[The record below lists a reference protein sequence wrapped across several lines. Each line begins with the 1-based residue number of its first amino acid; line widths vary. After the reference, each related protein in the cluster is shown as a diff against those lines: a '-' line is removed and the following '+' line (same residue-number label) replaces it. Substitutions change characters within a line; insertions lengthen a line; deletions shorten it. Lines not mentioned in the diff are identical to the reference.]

1 MKTKE
6 LVLKIISAVLCALT
20 IVPLFLNFIT
30 LRRGD
35 NTFSYTFAN
44 TAGSGDSLIII
55 SRILFIATVVVA
67 FVLLVG
73 IILQFF
79 FKNNILNWVVIGA
92 GVFIIITAS
101 LSFLSTL
108 LYCLSI
114 SKFGEYVWF
123 PSIGCYILLALAI
136 AAPIVLYVSN
146 MKKENK

>member
-6 LVLKIISAVLCALT
+6 LVLKIVSAALCALT

-30 LRRGD
+30 LRNGG

-44 TAGSGDSLIII
+44 MSGSGDTLVVI
-55 SRILFIATVVVA
+55 SRILFIVTIVVA

-73 IILQFF
+73 IVLQFF
-79 FKNNILNWVVIGA
+79 FKNNILDWIVVGA
-92 GVFIIITAS
+92 GVFMIITAT
-101 LSFLSTL
+101 LCFVSTL

-114 SKFGEYVWF
+114 SEFGKFVWF
-123 PSIGCYILLALAI
+123 PSIGCYVLLALAL

-146 MKKENK
+146 MKKTTK